1 MAHRRL
7 GGATTIMLPSTPVN
21 PSAPALELNAQASA
35 DEGDGSAAPT
45 RAEIEAMHERF
56 RSVKHSA
63 CNALA
68 VMMALS
74 EMAQRNP
81 AYVEKLTSTV
91 LTKSPQMVTELR
103 QFDDELRALLGG
115 KPE

>member
-1 MAHRRL
+1 
-7 GGATTIMLPSTPVN
+7 MLPSTPVN
-21 PSAPALELNAQASA
+21 PPAPAPELSA
-35 DEGDGSAAPT
+35 DRPAPGAVPT
-45 RAEIEAMHERF
+45 REEIEAIHEKF

-81 AYVEKLTSTV
+81 TYMEKLTATV
-91 LTKSPQMVTELR
+91 LSKSPQMVAELR
-103 QFDDELRALLGG
+103 EFDDEFRALLGG
-115 KPE
+115 LPE

>member
-21 PSAPALELNAQASA
+21 PSAPTLELNAQAPA
-35 DEGDGSAAPT
+35 DGGGSATPT
-45 RAEIEAMHERF
+45 RAEIEAMHEKF

-91 LTKSPQMVTELR
+91 LSKSPQMVTELR

-115 KPE
+115 RPE